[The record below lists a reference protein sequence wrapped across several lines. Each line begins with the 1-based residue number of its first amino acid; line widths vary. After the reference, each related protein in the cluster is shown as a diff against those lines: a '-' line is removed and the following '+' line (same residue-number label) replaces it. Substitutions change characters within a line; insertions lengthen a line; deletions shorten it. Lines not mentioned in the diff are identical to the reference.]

1 MHNTKLDE
9 LLEESKNLSF
19 DTKKIDKDTV
29 LTEQDIYDR
38 VQDRYERKKY
48 AFRTFIFLCTFTSII
63 LLIIVAAGFSS
74 AVGFTLNDTVL
85 IALITSSLATVVG
98 IFILVMR
105 YLFK

>member
-1 MHNTKLDE
+1 MHNTKLDK
-9 LLEESKNLSF
+9 LLEESKNLPF

-29 LTEQDIYDR
+29 LTEQDVYDR

-48 AFRTFIFLCTFTSII
+48 AFRTFLFLCGFTGII
-63 LLIIVAAGFSS
+63 LLIIIASGFSKAINFNLS
-74 AVGFTLNDTVL
+74 DSVL

>member
-1 MHNTKLDE
+1 MHSSKLDK
-9 LLEESKNLSF
+9 LLEGSKKVAV
-19 DTKKIDKDTV
+19 DTTKIDKDTA
-29 LTEQDIYDR
+29 LTQQEVYDR

-48 AFRTFIFLCTFTSII
+48 AFRTFIFLCAFTSLV
-63 LLIIVAAGFSS
+63 LLIIIAAGFSKLS
-74 AVGFTLNDTVL
+74 HFELSEAVL

>member
-9 LLEESKNLSF
+9 LLKDSKNLSF
-19 DTKKIDKDTV
+19 DAKIIDKETV
-29 LTEQDIYDR
+29 LTEQEIYDR

-48 AFRTFIFLCTFTSII
+48 AFRTFIYLCAFTSII
-63 LLIIVAAGFSS
+63 LLIIVGNGFSG
-74 AVGFTLNDTVL
+74 VLNFKLSDSVL
-85 IALITSSLATVVG
+85 IALITTSLATVVG